1 MGSETLWPL
10 GLYFLIALVVAGSMI
25 GLSFVL
31 GERHSDRATGQPY
44 ESGILSTGSARV
56 RLSVKFYIVAMLFV
70 IFDLEAVFIFA
81 YAVAYEEVGW
91 AGYAGL
97 VVFVVILVVALI
109 YEYRMGALDWEPVR
123 LQDGQGRSGER
134 IERHA
139 HASGRCPSLKP
150 AEPEKGARS
159 TKPYVEA
166 SDDGPP

>member
-10 GLYFLIALVVAGSMI
+10 GLYFLVALVVAGSMI

-91 AGYAGL
+91 AGYAGM
-97 VVFVVILVVALI
+97 VVFVAILVVALI
-109 YEYRMGALDWEPVR
+109 YEYRMGALDWEPIR
-123 LQDGQGRSGER
+123 LKRARAGRERSG
-134 IERHA
+134 I
-139 HASGRCPSLKP
+139 
-150 AEPEKGARS
+150 
-159 TKPYVEA
+159 
-166 SDDGPP
+166 

>member
-44 ESGILSTGSARV
+44 ESGIVSTGTARV

-97 VVFVVILVVALI
+97 LVFVAILVVALV
-109 YEYRMGALDWEPVR
+109 YEFRMGALDWEPAR
-123 LQDGQGRSGER
+123 LRMAKAAR
-134 IERHA
+134 
-139 HASGRCPSLKP
+139 
-150 AEPEKGARS
+150 EK
-159 TKPYVEA
+159 V
-166 SDDGPP
+166 

>member
-1 MGSETLWPL
+1 MTFLTRLCEDCARRYIMGSETLWPL

-44 ESGILSTGSARV
+44 ESGIVSTGSARV

-91 AGYAGL
+91 PGYAGL

-123 LQDGQGRSGER
+123 LRMAKAGR
-134 IERHA
+134 
-139 HASGRCPSLKP
+139 
-150 AEPEKGARS
+150 EKG
-159 TKPYVEA
+159 
-166 SDDGPP
+166 

>member
-25 GLSFVL
+25 GLSYVL

-44 ESGILSTGSARV
+44 ESGIVSTGSARV

-97 VVFVVILVVALI
+97 LVFVAVLVVALI
-109 YEYRMGALDWEPVR
+109 YELRMGALDWEPAR
-123 LQDGQGRSGER
+123 LRMAKAAR
-134 IERHA
+134 
-139 HASGRCPSLKP
+139 
-150 AEPEKGARS
+150 EKG
-159 TKPYVEA
+159 
-166 SDDGPP
+166 

>member
-44 ESGILSTGSARV
+44 ESGIVSTGTARV

-91 AGYAGL
+91 AGYTGL
-97 VVFVVILVVALI
+97 LVFVAVLVVALI

-123 LQDGQGRSGER
+123 LRMAKAAR
-134 IERHA
+134 
-139 HASGRCPSLKP
+139 
-150 AEPEKGARS
+150 EKG
-159 TKPYVEA
+159 
-166 SDDGPP
+166 

>member
-44 ESGILSTGSARV
+44 ESGIVSTGSARV

-91 AGYAGL
+91 VGYGGLLVFVAVL
-97 VVFVVILVVALI
+97 VVGLI

-123 LQDGQGRSGER
+123 LRLAKAAR
-134 IERHA
+134 
-139 HASGRCPSLKP
+139 
-150 AEPEKGARS
+150 EKG
-159 TKPYVEA
+159 
-166 SDDGPP
+166 

>member
-25 GLSFVL
+25 GLSYVL

-44 ESGILSTGSARV
+44 ESGIVSTGSARV

-91 AGYAGL
+91 GGYAGL
-97 VVFVVILVVALI
+97 LVFVAVLVVALI
-109 YEYRMGALDWEPVR
+109 YELRMGALDWEPAR
-123 LQDGQGRSGER
+123 LRLAKAARG
-134 IERHA
+134 
-139 HASGRCPSLKP
+139 
-150 AEPEKGARS
+150 KG
-159 TKPYVEA
+159 
-166 SDDGPP
+166 

>member
-25 GLSFVL
+25 GLSFIL

-44 ESGILSTGSARV
+44 ESGIVSTGTARV

-97 VVFVVILVVALI
+97 LVFVAILAVALI

-123 LQDGQGRSGER
+123 LRLAKAAR
-134 IERHA
+134 
-139 HASGRCPSLKP
+139 
-150 AEPEKGARS
+150 EKG
-159 TKPYVEA
+159 
-166 SDDGPP
+166 

>member
-1 MGSETLWPL
+1 MTLLTGPCAAFDHRHLTMGSETLWPL

-91 AGYAGL
+91 AGYAGM
-97 VVFVVILVVALI
+97 VVFVAILVVALI
-109 YEYRMGALDWEPVR
+109 YEYRMGALDWEPIR
-123 LQDGQGRSGER
+123 LRRAKAGRER
-134 IERHA
+134 I
-139 HASGRCPSLKP
+139 GI
-150 AEPEKGARS
+150 
-159 TKPYVEA
+159 
-166 SDDGPP
+166 

>member
-25 GLSFVL
+25 GLSYVL

-44 ESGILSTGSARV
+44 ESGIVSTGSARV

-91 AGYAGL
+91 GGYAGL
-97 VVFVVILVVALI
+97 LVFVAVLVVALI
-109 YEYRMGALDWEPVR
+109 YELRMGALDWEPAR
-123 LQDGQGRSGER
+123 LRMAKAAR
-134 IERHA
+134 
-139 HASGRCPSLKP
+139 
-150 AEPEKGARS
+150 EKG
-159 TKPYVEA
+159 
-166 SDDGPP
+166 

>member
-31 GERHSDRATGQPY
+31 GQRHSDRATGQPY
-44 ESGILSTGSARV
+44 ESGIVSTGTARV

-97 VVFVVILVVALI
+97 LVFVAVLVVALI
-109 YEYRMGALDWEPVR
+109 YELRMGALDWEPAR
-123 LQDGQGRSGER
+123 LRMAKAAR
-134 IERHA
+134 
-139 HASGRCPSLKP
+139 
-150 AEPEKGARS
+150 EKG
-159 TKPYVEA
+159 
-166 SDDGPP
+166 

>member
-10 GLYFLIALVVAGSMI
+10 GLYFLMALVVAGSMI

-81 YAVAYEEVGW
+81 YAVAHEEVGW
-91 AGYAGL
+91 SGYVGMVIFVAVL
-97 VVFVVILVVALI
+97 VVGLI
-109 YEYRMGALDWEPVR
+109 YEYRMGALDWEPLR
-123 LQDGQGRSGER
+123 LRRARAGRER
-134 IERHA
+134 IGI
-139 HASGRCPSLKP
+139 S
-150 AEPEKGARS
+150 
-159 TKPYVEA
+159 
-166 SDDGPP
+166 

>member
-25 GLSFVL
+25 GLSFIL

-44 ESGILSTGSARV
+44 ESGIVSTGTARV

-97 VVFVVILVVALI
+97 LVFVAVLVVALI
-109 YEYRMGALDWEPVR
+109 YELRMGALDWEPAR
-123 LQDGQGRSGER
+123 LRMAKAAR
-134 IERHA
+134 
-139 HASGRCPSLKP
+139 
-150 AEPEKGARS
+150 EKG
-159 TKPYVEA
+159 
-166 SDDGPP
+166 

>member
-44 ESGILSTGSARV
+44 ESGIVSTGSARV

-123 LQDGQGRSGER
+123 LRMAKAGR
-134 IERHA
+134 
-139 HASGRCPSLKP
+139 
-150 AEPEKGARS
+150 EKG
-159 TKPYVEA
+159 
-166 SDDGPP
+166 